1 MLKKVILQIEE
12 DVLQKKLLCGESI
25 FLGDL
30 RDHGVE
36 LVIGQRQGAIG
47 DIGAGEGSEA
57 EDNAAACNSTACGGT
72 ERVERKEMDAVCHGM
87 ESGLEEQLYIT
98 DSDEVY
104 RRLCRQGKYA
114 LPYRH
119 EENQEA
125 DFAGAP
131 YVIEQMEEADYET
144 FDLAYRRLAGLP
156 WEILRT
162 KRCII
167 RETTEEDVD
176 SFYHIYAAP
185 EITRYMEDLYEDR
198 EEELAYVRE
207 YREKM
212 YAFYGYGMWTVLK
225 QDGTVIGRAGIS
237 WREGYDQPELGFVI
251 GVPWQRQG
259 YACEVCSAILN
270 YARKELGFT
279 RVQALVMEGNE
290 QSAAL
295 CRKLGFTRMRT
306 VAEDGGSYAVYEWEC
321 GGDLL

>member
-1 MLKKVILQIEE
+1 MLDKVIMLISENIVQEKI
-12 DVLQKKLLCGESI
+12 LCGAGP
-25 FLGDL
+25 LPGNL
-30 RDHGVE
+30 REHGVE
-36 LVIGQRQGAIG
+36 LVIAQGRDMEDDA
-47 DIGAGEGSEA
+47 AGI
-57 EDNAAACNSTACGGT
+57 
-72 ERVERKEMDAVCHGM
+72 
-87 ESGLEEQLYIT
+87 LYVT
-98 DSDEVY
+98 DSDESY
-104 RRLCRQGKYA
+104 RKLCRQGKYV

-119 EENQEA
+119 EENREA

-167 RETTEEDVD
+167 RETTEGDVD

-185 EITRYMEDLYEDR
+185 EITRYMENLYENR
-198 EEELAYVRE
+198 EEELAYVKE
-207 YREKM
+207 YREKV

-237 WREGYDQPELGFVI
+237 WREGYGLPELGFLI

-259 YACEVCSAILN
+259 YAYEVCSAILT
-270 YARKELGFT
+270 YAREELGFT
-279 RVQALVMEGNE
+279 QVQALVMEGNE

-295 CRKLGFTRMRT
+295 CRKLGFTQTGT
-306 VAEDGGSYAVYEWEC
+306 VLEDGDTYAVFMMQF
-321 GGDLL
+321 